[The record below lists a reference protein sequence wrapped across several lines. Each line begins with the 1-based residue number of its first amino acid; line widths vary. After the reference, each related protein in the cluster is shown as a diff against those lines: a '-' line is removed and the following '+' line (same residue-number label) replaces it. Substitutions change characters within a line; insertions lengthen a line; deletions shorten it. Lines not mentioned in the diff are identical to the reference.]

1 MEMSKMDKKT
11 KTKLKEE
18 FLNQLQSFAKELHNY
33 VSTQDNQWVI
43 KGFIDVFKNIYTITS
58 DTKIVSKVI
67 EIHLFPK
74 FLEFANKHGYKMIFA
89 DKQNWYPDI
98 TFISKKDERIKF
110 AVDLKTTYI
119 TKYKDGKPCGCNGFT
134 LGSHGTYF
142 IDRQSTKNIQFSY
155 SEYLGHYVLGILYE
169 RGHATKIDETKK
181 YKIKEL
187 ENIPSVIKNFVFFA
201 HEKWQ
206 IASDKSGSGNTAN
219 IGSVKRIKE
228 LLEGKGIFW
237 QYFGENGEEWFDEYW
252 MNYGKITIKDNKTGK
267 TKKMTS
273 LKEFLR
279 FKGIDLSEIK
289 KRGI

>member
-1 MEMSKMDKKT
+1 MTKMNENI

-18 FLNQLQSFAKELHNY
+18 FLKQLQSFAKELHNY

-74 FLEFANKHGYKMIFA
+74 FSEFANKREYEMIFA
-89 DKQNWYPDI
+89 DEQNWYPDI
-98 TFISKKDERIKF
+98 TFISKKDKKIKF

-119 TKYKDGKPCGCNGFT
+119 TKYKDGTPYECNGFT
-134 LGSHGTYF
+134 LGFHGRYF
-142 IDRQSTKNIQFSY
+142 IDRQSTKNIQFPY

-169 RGHATKIDETKK
+169 RNHATKIDETKK
-181 YKIKEL
+181 YKIDEL
-187 ENIPSVIKNFVFFA
+187 ENIPSVIKNFVFFT
-201 HEKWQ
+201 HEKWR

-228 LLEGKGIFW
+228 LLDGKGIFW
-237 QYFGENGEEWFDEYW
+237 KYFGEDGEKWFDEYW
-252 MNYGKITIKDNKTGK
+252 MNYGRITIKDTQTGK

-273 LKEFLR
+273 LNEFLR
-279 FKGIDLSEIK
+279 FKGIDPEKIK
-289 KRGI
+289 KREV